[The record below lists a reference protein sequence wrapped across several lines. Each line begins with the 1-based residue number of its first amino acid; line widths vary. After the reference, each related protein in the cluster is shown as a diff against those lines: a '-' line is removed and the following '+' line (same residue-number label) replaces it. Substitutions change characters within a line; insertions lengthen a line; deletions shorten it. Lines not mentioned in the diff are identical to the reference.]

1 MATNTSTYGNTY
13 NIQSKIRNRKSIFD
27 TGYISTSKD
36 AWYGDDHF
44 REKAYLQ
51 WNTSTFSNLG
61 LSNYLLTAIA
71 SDAIWE
77 LLITDVTE
85 NHTELYSQHDTLAGT
100 VCYFATGPAS
110 IKMTITA
117 KLAISGSADYR
128 TAFLYQY
135 IKNMRAKQLSYN
147 DCLLGFILKDTTS
160 KIYILNLQLSESSAE
175 PDMANLV
182 ISCLSYLYK
191 NTYSTENLYTT
202 VYTKSMPVVRVATT
216 PKKTEMNELAN
227 VPLSDAGVD
236 APAPVEKANK

>member
-1 MATNTSTYGNTY
+1 MASSSTYGNTY
-13 NIQSKIRNRKSIFD
+13 NIQSKIRTRKSIFD
-27 TGYISTSKD
+27 KGYISTSKD
-36 AWYGDDHF
+36 AWYGDDYF
-44 REKAYLQ
+44 KEKAYLQ

-85 NHTELYSQHDTLAGT
+85 NHTELYSQHNTLAGT
-100 VCYFATGPAS
+100 VAYFATGPAG

-117 KLAISGSADYR
+117 KLAISGAADYR

-160 KIYILNLQLSESSAE
+160 KIYILNLQLSETSAE

-202 VYTKSMPVVRVATT
+202 VYSKTMPVVRVATT
-216 PKKTEMNELAN
+216 PTVTPKHSVQSADYDRG
-227 VPLSDAGVD
+227 SVD
-236 APAPVEKANK
+236 EEPAPVEKASK

>member
-1 MATNTSTYGNTY
+1 MATTFGNTY
-13 NIQSKIRNRKSIFD
+13 NIQTKIRTRKSIFD
-27 TGYISTSKD
+27 RGYIPTSKD

-61 LSNYLLTAIA
+61 LSSYILTAIE

-100 VCYFATGPAS
+100 VAYFATGPAS
-110 IKMTITA
+110 IKMTITG
-117 KLAISGSADYR
+117 KLPISGAADYR

-135 IKNMRAKQLSYN
+135 IKNMRAKQLTYN
-147 DCLLGFILKDTTS
+147 DCLLGFVLKDTTS
-160 KIYILNLQLSESSAE
+160 KIYILNLQLSETSAE
-175 PDMANLV
+175 PDMANIV

-191 NTYSTENLYTT
+191 NTYSTENLYTD
-202 VYTKSMPVVRVATT
+202 VYSKTMSVPRVATT
-216 PKKTEMNELAN
+216 PKKTAT
-227 VPLSDAGVD
+227 PLYVEGSDKGAEE
-236 APAPVEKANK
+236 APTPVKKS